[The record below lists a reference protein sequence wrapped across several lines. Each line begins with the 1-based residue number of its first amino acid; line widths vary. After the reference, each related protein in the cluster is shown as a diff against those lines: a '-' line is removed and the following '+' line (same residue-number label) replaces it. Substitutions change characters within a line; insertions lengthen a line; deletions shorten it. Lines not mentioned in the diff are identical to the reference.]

1 MKKYGTWILIL
12 VLTVLT
18 MGSMIFPAF
27 AQEKGKEETAAKE
40 GPGFTIARLV
50 VGTGV
55 ENREPVGMAETFPA
69 STEKVY
75 CFLEATDIAQDT
87 EVSFVWFQGG
97 KEIWKISLPLKM
109 GPKWRTNASKSL
121 RGLQGDWKVEIKDV
135 DGNLVQDVKF
145 KVE

>member
-1 MKKYGTWILIL
+1 MKEHGRWILIL
-12 VLTVLT
+12 ALTILT
-18 MGSMIFPAF
+18 TGFPAF
-27 AQEKGKEETAAKE
+27 AQEKGQGETAAKE

-55 ENREPVGMAETFPA
+55 ENREPVGVAETFPA

-75 CFLEATDIAQDT
+75 CFLEATNIAKDT
-87 EVSFVWFQGG
+87 EVSFVWFHG
-97 KEIWKISLPLKM
+97 EEEMSKISLPLKT
-109 GPKWRTNASKSL
+109 GPKWRTNASKNL
-121 RGLQGDWKVEIKDV
+121 RGLMGDWKVEIKDA